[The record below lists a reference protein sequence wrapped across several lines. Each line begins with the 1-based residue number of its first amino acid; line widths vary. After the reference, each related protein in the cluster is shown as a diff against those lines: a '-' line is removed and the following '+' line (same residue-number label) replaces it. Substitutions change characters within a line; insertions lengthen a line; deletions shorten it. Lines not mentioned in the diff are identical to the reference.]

1 MNILILSNNPSDC
14 PILTKICRKIAS
26 VHTVTELSNALSLI
40 KSQPIHTLII
50 DQSMADYTQF
60 HKFIDPTTSI
70 IIIGRNPKQIEERA
84 KEWPLN
90 QFVAFL
96 PTPITPV
103 GISGFQRAVHLAVQH
118 AFMKKMLEEDQL
130 SSSHK
135 EESISKAF
143 SKIKDIKRFVEK
155 NVLTELEKHIALQ
168 TKYIRFREEKN
179 KIEIMLKKLYKASDV
194 TSLLD
199 ILHDV
204 RDIIGSE
211 SISMYLIEKNATQI
225 PYLKPLVW
233 NNTAFSPPDHSKHHI
248 NLNAQDLTAIVSK
261 KGRGIH
267 TSIDTIDRTFIT
279 RHINLLDFNLKSIL
293 CLPLK
298 HNNRVIGV
306 IEVYNKITD
315 DTFSAKDFMPDDQ
328 HLMRLLAEHIA
339 IAITNLNLIQF
350 DALTGLFRPNPFFE
364 GIIKKLRLEKK
375 RRQEDSAYAL
385 VMGDVDWFKKY
396 NDRNGHEEGNE
407 LLRELSNVLKSS
419 IREEDLLCRYGGEEF
434 LFCLTK
440 IEDIKEACQL
450 TERIRKNVE
459 EHYFKHQEF
468 QPGKNLTMSFG
479 VTVFSRDNL
488 GPFDSI
494 TAEKLKKIIIEADMA
509 LLEAKEKKSA
519 SFDSTEEKMTTISKN
534 MVCAYHSDKFQ
545 DTGLITSYKEKI
557 AREQRKHKRYF
568 TSAMLILQ
576 NTHGPEITRTINL
589 SLGGAK
595 IPTDVPL
602 KLFHNMDLILVLGDK
617 ACHMKGN
624 AVYSSQVEGKETN
637 YHTGLKFS
645 DVSMKDK
652 VKIEEYFSSLS

>member
-1 MNILILSNNPSDC
+1 MTILILSNNPSDC
-14 PILTKICRKIAS
+14 RILSKICGKIAS
-26 VHTVTELSNALSLI
+26 VNTVTELPNALSLI
-40 KSQPIHTLII
+40 KSQPIHVLII

-60 HKFIDPTTSI
+60 HKSIDPTTSI

-90 QFVAFL
+90 QFVDFL

-103 GISGFQRAVHLAVQH
+103 EINAFQRAVYLAVQH

-130 SSSHK
+130 SPSHK
-135 EESISKAF
+135 EEAISNAF
-143 SKIKDIKRFVEK
+143 SKIKDIKRFVKK
-155 NVLTELEKHIALQ
+155 NVLTELEKRIALQ
-168 TKYIRFREEKN
+168 TKYIRFKEEKN
-179 KIEIMLKKLYKASDV
+179 KIENILKELHKASDV

-199 ILHDV
+199 IIHDV
-204 RDIIGSE
+204 RDIIRSE
-211 SISMYLIEKNATQI
+211 GISMYLIEKSGTQK
-225 PYLKPLVW
+225 PYLKPLFW
-233 NNTAFSPPDHSKHHI
+233 NNAALSHPDYSKHLV
-248 NLNAQDLTAIVSK
+248 NLDAQDLTAIVSK

-267 TSIDTIDRTFIT
+267 TSIDTIHRTLIT
-279 RHINLLDFNLKSIL
+279 RHTNLLDFNLKSIL

-315 DTFSAKDFMPDDQ
+315 DTFSAKDFTPDDQ
-328 HLMRLLAEHIA
+328 RLMRLLAEHIA

-350 DALTGLFRPNPFFE
+350 DALTGLFRPDPFFE
-364 GIIKKLRLEKK
+364 AVIKKLRLEKK

-396 NDRNGHEEGNE
+396 NDRDGHEEGNK

-434 LFCLTK
+434 LFYLTK
-440 IEDIKEACQL
+440 IEDIKEACRL

-459 EHYFKHQEF
+459 EHYFEHQEF

-479 VTVFSRDNL
+479 VTVFSRDSL

-494 TAEKLKKIIIEADMA
+494 TAEKLKKIVIKADMA
-509 LLEAKEKKSA
+509 LLEGKEKKAA
-519 SFDSTEEKMTTISKN
+519 SFDSTEEKMTTIAKN
-534 MVCAYHSDKFQ
+534 IVCAHHPDKFQ
-545 DTGLITSYKEKI
+545 NTGLITPYKEEIVK
-557 AREQRKHKRYF
+557 EKRKHKRYF
-568 TSAMLILQ
+568 TSAMMILK
-576 NTHGPEITRTINL
+576 NSNGPEITRTINL

-602 KLFHNMDLILVLGDK
+602 KILHTMDLILILGDK
-617 ACHMKGN
+617 ACQMMGN
-624 AVYSSQVEGKETN
+624 VVYSSRVDGKEAN
-637 YHTGLKFS
+637 YHTGLNFY
-645 DVSMKDK
+645 DVSTEDK
-652 VKIEEYFSSLS
+652 LKIEDYFSSLS